1 MQKKASLQRLEESRD
16 ATDRKI
22 NGHMHYSSAETF
34 SNNLIFCHKIHV
46 HGYYR
51 RTTLAV
57 ESTPTLGIISQ

>member
-1 MQKKASLQRLEESRD
+1 MQKKTSLQRLEESRD

-46 HGYYR
+46 HGYDR

-57 ESTPTLGIISQ
+57 ESTPTLGITSQ